1 MQKIYRSAEMIDTFY
16 KHIMFDGVPRKCITK
31 EAILTLVQEEKKRVC
46 FAHYQPQALK
56 RDENDV
62 RVGVFKVPFSNTI
75 YPLFRRITGFDLFP
89 SRYGD
94 GYYRYVESEGEYAA
108 IKRFIDEYQELVFLR
123 DNLDLS
129 LAMGMH
135 CVYETGRT
143 RLGELEYQ
151 AKYNGD
157 EKAMCELS
165 EMCDNLLS
173 SLPFYTNADM
183 IVAMPSTRCL
193 PENIVSRLT
202 KFEGEKVVKGLCWG
216 AEKSELK
223 NITDNTQKVEALDA
237 TELNIDVDVKG
248 KVVVLLDD
256 MYKTGTTM
264 QYVAMKL
271 KEAGANRVFGF
282 SIVKSLSD
290 KTKDDEAKA

>member
-1 MQKIYRSAEMIDTFY
+1 MNPFYR
-16 KHIMFDGVPRKCITK
+16 HIIFDGVPRKCITK
-31 EAILTLVQEEKKRVC
+31 DTILALVQEDKKRVC
-46 FAHYQPQALK
+46 FAHYQQQALK

-62 RVGVFKVPFSNTI
+62 RVGVFKIPFSNTI
-75 YPLFRRITGFDLFP
+75 YPLFRRVTGLDLFP

-94 GYYRYVESEGEYAA
+94 GYYRYVESEGEYVA
-108 IKRFIDEYQELVFLR
+108 IKKFIDEYQELVFLR

-143 RLGELEYQ
+143 QLGDLEYQ

-157 EKAMCELS
+157 ERAVCELS

-183 IVAMPSTRCL
+183 IVAMSSTRGL
-193 PENIVSRLT
+193 PEKIVSRLT
-202 KFEGEKVVKGLCWG
+202 KFEGEKVVKRLCWG
-216 AEKSELK
+216 AEKDELK
-223 NITDNTQKVEALDA
+223 NITDNAQKVEVLDA
-237 TELNIDVDVKG
+237 AGLIIDVDVKD

-271 KEAGANRVFGF
+271 KDAGANRVFGF

-290 KTKDDEAKA
+290 KTKDDEARA